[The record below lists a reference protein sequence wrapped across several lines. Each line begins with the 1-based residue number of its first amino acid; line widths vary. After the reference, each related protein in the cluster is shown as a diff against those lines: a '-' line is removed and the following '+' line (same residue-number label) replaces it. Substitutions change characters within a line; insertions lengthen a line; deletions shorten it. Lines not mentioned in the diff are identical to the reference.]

1 MKKSQLNKLIKE
13 EISKVLKEQQLEF
26 QFETFEG
33 LQEKANEIDGY
44 ADLSGGGF
52 SLPIQNIM
60 LDIIGTYEIRKI
72 DDESVNVVRFDKKG
86 NKKGEKDNPL
96 EVIKDYI
103 DNYKTW

>member
-1 MKKSQLNKLIKE
+1 
-13 EISKVLKEQQLEF
+13 
-26 QFETFEG
+26 
-33 LQEKANEIDGY
+33 
-44 ADLSGGGF
+44 
-52 SLPIQNIM
+52 M